1 MSTVSNKG
9 IIFKAV
15 PEGLPNSNVHFEV
28 VHHKIDIKNLKLGEN
43 DFILRNLYLSL
54 DPYVR
59 LTMKESH
66 IDPVMPSQAI
76 GHVLSGIGVSE
87 VVKSNNPNLKVG
99 DLVYGLIGWEEY
111 THIKTDAKKIN
122 DIHFKNINYHKKLL
136 KEVPLSYQISL
147 LQLSGLTP
155 YGSLMALGKP
165 KAGETIYISCAAGA
179 TGHLV
184 GQIAKIKG
192 LKVVGSTGSDEKVDF
207 LLNELKFDAA
217 FNYKKV
223 DLDKTLSELCPN
235 GIDIYFENVGGKTLE
250 VVLNHCNRFARIP
263 VCGMI
268 SQYNITNQKEKYGVK
283 NLDSII
289 HKSICV
295 HGFLAMD
302 FIGSQVEKDFE
313 TDMLEWVK
321 SGKIICKENVIEGIE
336 NAGKAF
342 TDMLVG
348 NSVGKSIVKIADYYN
363 YL

>member
-15 PEGLPNSNVHFEV
+15 PEGLPNPNVHFEV

-235 GIDIYFENVGGKTLE
+235 GIDIYFENVG
-250 VVLNHCNRFARIP
+250 
-263 VCGMI
+263 
-268 SQYNITNQKEKYGVK
+268 
-283 NLDSII
+283 
-289 HKSICV
+289 ICV

-321 SGKIICKENVIEGIE
+321 SDKIICKENVIEGIE

-348 NSVGKSIVKIADYYN
+348 SSVGKSIVKIADYYN
-363 YL
+363 